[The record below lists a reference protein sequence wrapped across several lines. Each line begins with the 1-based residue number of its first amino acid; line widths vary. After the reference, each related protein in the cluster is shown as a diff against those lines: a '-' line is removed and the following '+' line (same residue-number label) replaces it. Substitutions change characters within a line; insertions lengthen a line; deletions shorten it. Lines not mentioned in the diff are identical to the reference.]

1 MEEENSLRKKREEM
15 EKNLD
20 KDPVDLDVVS
30 KESQG
35 EYNSSD
41 KDYIPDEQKGKYEF
55 NTFGKMNDMSNKY
68 KHPRHGL
75 RSVRTELYT
84 VMSNQSP
91 EFHMSKRQTEGAIV
105 TIVNLFFGQDQKP
118 SINTKH
124 PTWTHYQV

>member
-1 MEEENSLRKKREEM
+1 MILEYVICSIYEDIINAIIQFLQEWYYTSQVDKAWQKTWKWKMEEENSLRKKGEEM

-55 NTFGKMNDMSNKY
+55 NTFGNINDMSNKY
-68 KHPRHGL
+68 KHPHHGL

-84 VMSNQSP
+84 VMSN
-91 EFHMSKRQTEGAIV
+91 
-105 TIVNLFFGQDQKP
+105 
-118 SINTKH
+118 
-124 PTWTHYQV
+124 

>member
-1 MEEENSLRKKREEM
+1 MILEYVICSIYEDIINAIIQFLQEWYYTSQVDKAWQKTWKWKMEEENSLRKKREEM

-68 KHPRHGL
+68 KHPHHGL

-84 VMSNQSP
+84 VMSN
-91 EFHMSKRQTEGAIV
+91 
-105 TIVNLFFGQDQKP
+105 
-118 SINTKH
+118 
-124 PTWTHYQV
+124 